1 MCWLYYIPNL
11 LVIQYLETLLLFG
24 NNVKVVCEKVWRIDR
39 ACAIKRQLATRSRN
53 WLASGAS
60 SKCVTRVEH
69 ARSWRVRTARS
80 LQEKNYKLAFLLF
93 GNWNSRLIP
102 VANDS
107 LVHPVLL
114 KTNFSHSISYPT
126 INTLIPTKCRKLLER
141 NPREQQD
148 WFIHNLIHLIQQN
161 SSTPTLSIVIP
172 MRGSQAKS
180 LPHHIQSEKVLGVCE
195 VVQKRTNSFWLMQWA
210 NCRIR

>member
-1 MCWLYYIPNL
+1 MCWLYYMPNL
-11 LVIQYLETLLLFG
+11 LVIQYLETLLLCG
-24 NNVKVVCEKVWRIDR
+24 NNVKVVYKRVWRIDR

-69 ARSWRVRTARS
+69 ARSWRVRTAGS

-141 NPREQQD
+141 ILREKSQRTTR
-148 WFIHNLIHLIQQN
+148 LIHPQSYTFDSTKFIYSHPLHCHTYERI
-161 SSTPTLSIVIP
+161 SSQILTSSHSEWE
-172 MRGSQAKS
+172 GSWCLWSSSRENQFILVDAM
-180 LPHHIQSEKVLGVCE
+180 G
-195 VVQKRTNSFWLMQWA
+195 
-210 NCRIR
+210 